1 VAVPVI
7 GFGPFWDS
15 DDRSLFAFW
24 ERGGHRRVRDQRR
37 LSRCGGGIALST
49 GFSRSLQHMIVP
61 ELSVTDSFHSRR
73 PGKAVDGQARALPS
87 DDETR
92 CIDSPSMSS
101 GRNRPSL
108 GRDGVTGGGGSLMV
122 VSTPMGRSVLL
133 RRRSRRGSAPRP
145 QRPTRQERLNRRPRP
160 AAAGKP
166 GGGCGRCPVAVA
178 IPVVCH
184 RAGVISPPQSGGDRA
199 TPPGGGAFTRVP
211 GGLRRRPS
219 SRCGRRPR
227 SLVWAGEETGPG
239 PLQPGLRD
247 VTMMTP
253 SVRT

>member
-1 VAVPVI
+1 MGHLATVVSSGVGWCPQHVSGRRSVGRCVSSVT
-7 GFGPFWDS
+7 GFLQRPSATDGF
-15 DDRSLFAFW
+15 RRQRV
-24 ERGGHRRVRDQRR
+24 RGGGASDR
-37 LSRCGGGIALST
+37 L
-49 GFSRSLQHMIVP
+49 P
-61 ELSVTDSFHSRR
+61 
-73 PGKAVDGQARALPS
+73 RALPS
-87 DDETR
+87 DDERR
-92 CIDSPSMSS
+92 CIDSPSRSS
-101 GRNRPSL
+101 GRNRSSL
-108 GRDGVTGGGGSLMV
+108 GRDGVTGGGWSLMV

-160 AAAGKP
+160 AAAEKP

-199 TPPGGGAFTRVP
+199 TPPGGGAFTRVS

-219 SRCGRRPR
+219 SRCVRRPR
-227 SLVWAGEETGPG
+227 SLAWAGEETGPG
-239 PLQPGLRD
+239 PLQPGLGD

>member
-1 VAVPVI
+1 MT
-7 GFGPFWDS
+7 G
-15 DDRSLFAFW
+15 L
-24 ERGGHRRVRDQRR
+24 VRLLGAGRAPAGAR
-37 LSRCGGGIALST
+37 PTS
-49 GFSRSLQHMIVP
+49 GFSRSLQHLIVP

-160 AAAGKP
+160 AAAEKAGSRLRSVP
-166 GGGCGRCPVAVA
+166 GSVA

-199 TPPGGGAFTRVP
+199 TPPGGGAFTRAS

-219 SRCGRRPR
+219 SRCARRPR

-239 PLQPGLRD
+239 PLQPGRGD
-247 VTMMTP
+247 VT
-253 SVRT
+253 